1 VLLAWD
7 EKGALALR
15 DASLPFEPATRA
27 LSVEAPSEID
37 GAVRTWARVWG
48 RRPLVDGKSFREI
61 FEWKGTSLWWMSE
74 SFLRTAPDAPACV
87 RLAET
92 WLRVLEA
99 EKPDEVEAVG
109 LPDAAAI
116 VLERAAT
123 VRGVLFHGRTRPASR
138 RGRVWR
144 AWLRSFRTDSRA
156 RAELPRGRAT
166 FLLVGEP
173 EVSSALGE
181 TLAGDAVA
189 HVSLAS
195 LAAGSSKAARREAGR
210 ARRRFRRGFA
220 ELRRSPG
227 VHEAFSHRGIPFL
240 DLAEGDL
247 ATLLFAA
254 LPQAVLLF
262 EEMRALL
269 ASLQP
274 EAAALLVPSR
284 DERRTLLAA
293 CAAAAV
299 PSVVLRSSEED
310 EPERADGG
318 PRPDLVLAWDG
329 SASPEDLRE
338 ALREAAQTRPTVA
351 GDRSS
356 EAGASAP

>member
-1 VLLAWD
+1 
-7 EKGALALR
+7 
-15 DASLPFEPATRA
+15 
-27 LSVEAPSEID
+27 
-37 GAVRTWARVWG
+37 
-48 RRPLVDGKSFREI
+48 
-61 FEWKGTSLWWMSE
+61 
-74 SFLRTAPDAPACV
+74 V

-99 EKPDEVEAVG
+99 EKPDEVDAVG
-109 LPDAAAI
+109 LPDAAAV

-123 VRGVLFHGRTRPASR
+123 VRGVLFHGRARPASR

-144 AWLRSFRTDSRA
+144 AWLRSFRTEPRA
-156 RAELPRGRAT
+156 RGMLPRGPAT
-166 FLLVGEP
+166 FLLVGER
-173 EVSSALGE
+173 EVPLAE
-181 TLAGDAVA
+181 TLAGETVA
-189 HVSLAS
+189 RVSIAT

-247 ATLLFAA
+247 ATLLFVA
-254 LPQAVLLF
+254 LPRAVLLF
-262 EEMRALL
+262 EQMRTLL
-269 ASLQP
+269 ASVQP

-299 PSVVLRSSEED
+299 PSVVLRSSEEE
-310 EPERADGG
+310 EPERSDAG
-318 PRPDLVLAWDG
+318 PRSDLVLAWDG

-338 ALREAAQTRPTVA
+338 ALREAAQTRPAVA
-351 GDRSS
+351 RASGDGSS
-356 EAGASAP
+356 EAEAAAP